1 MKTFTLKKSE
11 FILPDDLYLRIGASN
26 GSSAYYKHV
35 YCSKKT
41 YNKIE
46 SRLEKHVQKN
56 IKDKA
61 KAKRE
66 FLKLLL
72 ERSPKICDGIKC
84 GILLVDTKAIS
95 ADIRD
100 EEMVNDLAESSRNL
114 ALLNPHTR
122 SSFE

>member
-1 MKTFTLKKSE
+1 MKTFSLRKSE
-11 FILPDDLYLRIGASN
+11 FVLPDDLYVRIGASN

-35 YCSKKT
+35 YCSRKT
-41 YNKIE
+41 YKKIE
-46 SRLEKHVQKN
+46 NRLEKHTQKN

-66 FLKLLL
+66 FLKTLL

-84 GILLVDTKAIS
+84 GLVLVDTKAIS
-95 ADIRD
+95 ADIRE
-100 EEMVNDLAESSRNL
+100 EEMINDLAASNTNL
-114 ALLNPHTR
+114 ALINPHTG